1 MSLISIENLT
11 FGYDGS
17 AENVFENV
25 NIKLD
30 SNWKIGLF
38 GRNGTG
44 KSTLFKL
51 LAGKEEYRGKISA
64 SVRFTLY
71 PPAVNDEGKT
81 CGEIAAE
88 LTDSW
93 KVYANAEELG
103 LNADVFSR
111 PYNTLSEGEKAKLT
125 LAAMFANDNDFLL
138 IDEPT
143 NHLDAEGRS
152 CAAAFL
158 KRQKGFI
165 LITHDRAFADESV
178 DTVVYLSKTKI
189 TVQRGNMSSF
199 LEERAAAENAERAQ
213 NERLKREISRL
224 KESAERA
231 RGWADKTEKS
241 KNEKTAGL
249 KPDKGYIGHKAAKMM
264 QSAKNIETRRLNAA
278 AKKEKLLKDT
288 ETAYALK
295 MKGETPRGG
304 ALLSFQDV
312 TVYYSASPAV
322 KNLDFTVNGGEKVF
336 LSGPNGSGK
345 STAIKLAAG
354 EKLCYEGQ
362 FFCRGN
368 LKISYVA
375 QSFDGV
381 QGSLKE
387 YAKSRG
393 ADYTLFLT
401 ILRKMGFP
409 REKFDE
415 NAQTLSAGQKK
426 KLMLA
431 ASLAGEADLYIW
443 DEPLNYLDVV
453 SRMQIEELVKN
464 SPAALLAV
472 EHDAAFVQNTAD
484 KIVRLK

>member
-213 NERLKREISRL
+213 NERLKREIDAIDIA
-224 KESAERA
+224 KETITSL
-231 RGWADKTEKS
+231 S
-241 KNEKTAGL
+241 TALQGSM
-249 KPDKGYIGHKAAKMM
+249 GAF
-264 QSAKNIETRRLNAA
+264 LNREA
-278 AKKEKLLKDT
+278 
-288 ETAYALK
+288 
-295 MKGETPRGG
+295 GR
-304 ALLSFQDV
+304 LLSGLTGSIYQSMDV
-312 TVYYSASPAV
+312 GRKLDIWLNTRDGMVPLESVSSGTMDQVYLA
-322 KNLDFTVNGGEKVF
+322 LR
-336 LSGPNGSGK
+336 
-345 STAIKLAAG
+345 LAAVRLIE
-354 EKLCYEGQ
+354 EKEGTLPLL
-362 FFCRGN
+362 FDD
-368 LKISYVA
+368 
-375 QSFDGV
+375 SFVLYDDDRLGHALGFIAENCSGQILIFSCHHREEEV
-381 QGSLKE
+381 LSKKGHP
-387 YAKSRG
+387 YNMIR
-393 ADYTLFLT
+393 
-401 ILRKMGFP
+401 LRK
-409 REKFDE
+409 
-415 NAQTLSAGQKK
+415 
-426 KLMLA
+426 
-431 ASLAGEADLYIW
+431 
-443 DEPLNYLDVV
+443 
-453 SRMQIEELVKN
+453 
-464 SPAALLAV
+464 
-472 EHDAAFVQNTAD
+472 
-484 KIVRLK
+484 